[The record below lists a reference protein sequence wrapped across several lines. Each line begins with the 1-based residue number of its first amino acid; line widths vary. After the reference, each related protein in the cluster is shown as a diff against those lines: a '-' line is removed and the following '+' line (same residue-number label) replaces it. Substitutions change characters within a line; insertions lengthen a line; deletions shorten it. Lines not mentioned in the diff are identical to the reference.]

1 MQYSSSKRIIPL
13 LLPFYQEQNEKKGNN
28 MQKHEVINT
37 LLKKYSKRTPIHKR
51 GLEILY
57 DRAESRGYKA
67 PEIKKGLQIMICKNY
82 LRKEYVYPN
91 NDPLQ
96 EVIHERIYMEDWEFR
111 DIFKHIY
118 L

>member
-1 MQYSSSKRIIPL
+1 MQHSFSKRIIPL
-13 LLPFYQEQNEKKGNN
+13 LLPFYQEKIEKRTK
-28 MQKHEVINT
+28 MQKHEVINA
-37 LLKKYSKRTPIHKR
+37 LLKKYAKRTPVHKH

-67 PEIKKGLQIMICKNY
+67 HEIKKGLQILICKNY
-82 LRKEYVYPN
+82 IRKEYTPPN
-91 NDPLQ
+91 NDPLL

-118 L
+118 LW